1 MQLYTDYERVYT
13 NYLMHHGT
21 KGMKWGV
28 RRALKKY
35 GRYYD
40 DAISNLNEQDPRYNK
55 TKKIL
60 LRDKANLNKLTSKK
74 DIKNKTQ
81 FDFLKYNT
89 MQTASLTSKKANLQ
103 KLNKIM
109 EKDWANNKVQITKEM
124 KTQRRLGKATV
135 ASALAA
141 YGGIA
146 IYAIGMISKNNKLK
160 NAGLAVSLGGTAGTV
175 AGIAALDGGTKLS
188 RRKYEYTNRKDI
200 Y

>member
-1 MQLYTDYERVYT
+1 MYTDYERVYT

-146 IYAIGMISKNNKLK
+146 VYALGMISKNNKLK

>member
-1 MQLYTDYERVYT
+1 MYTDYERLYS

-74 DIKNKTQ
+74 DIKNKKQ

-89 MQTASLTSKKANLQ
+89 MHTASLTSKKANLQ

-146 IYAIGMISKNNKLK
+146 VYALGMISKNNKLK

>member
-1 MQLYTDYERVYT
+1 MYTDYERVYS

-60 LRDKANLNKLTSKK
+60 LRDKANLNKLNSKK

-89 MQTASLTSKKANLQ
+89 MQTASITSKKANLK

-146 IYAIGMISKNNKLK
+146 VYALGVMSKNNKLK
-160 NAGLAVSLGGTAGTV
+160 NAGLAVSLGGTAATV
-175 AGIAALDGGTKLS
+175 AGVAALDGGTKLS
-188 RRKYEYTNRKDI
+188 RRSYGYTNRKDI

>member
-1 MQLYTDYERVYT
+1 M
-13 NYLMHHGT
+13 
-21 KGMKWGV
+21 
-28 RRALKKY
+28 
-35 GRYYD
+35 
-40 DAISNLNEQDPRYNK
+40 NK
-55 TKKIL
+55 ILGIIKQKKIL

-146 IYAIGMISKNNKLK
+146 VYALGMISKNNKLK

>member
-1 MQLYTDYERVYT
+1 MYTDYERLYS

-109 EKDWANNKVQITKEM
+109 EKDWANNKAQITKEM

-146 IYAIGMISKNNKLK
+146 VYALGTISKNNKLK

-175 AGIAALDGGTKLS
+175 AGVAALDGGTKLS

>member
-1 MQLYTDYERVYT
+1 MYTDYEKVYT

-40 DAISNLNEQDPRYNK
+40 DAISNLNGQDPRYNK

-109 EKDWANNKVQITKEM
+109 EKDWANNKVQITKEL

-146 IYAIGMISKNNKLK
+146 VYALGMISKNNKLK

>member
-1 MQLYTDYERVYT
+1 MYVDYERVYT

-35 GRYYD
+35 GSYYD
-40 DAISNLNEQDPRYNK
+40 DAISNLNEQDPRYSK

-89 MQTASLTSKKANLQ
+89 MQTASLTSKKANLK

-109 EKDWANNKVQITKEM
+109 EKDWANNKAQITKEM

-146 IYAIGMISKNNKLK
+146 VYALGMISKNNKLK
-160 NAGLAVSLGGTAGTV
+160 NAGLAVSLGGTAATV
-175 AGIAALDGGTKLS
+175 AGVAALDGGTKLS
-188 RRKYEYTNRKDI
+188 RRSYGYANRKDI

>member
-1 MQLYTDYERVYT
+1 MYTDYERVYT
-13 NYLMHHGT
+13 NCLMHHGT

-60 LRDKANLNKLTSKK
+60 LRDKANLNKLNSKK

-89 MQTASLTSKKANLQ
+89 MQTASLTSKKANLK

-109 EKDWANNKVQITKEM
+109 EKDWANNKAQITKEM

-146 IYAIGMISKNNKLK
+146 VYALGMISKNNKLK
-160 NAGLAVSLGGTAGTV
+160 NAGLAVSLGGTTATV
-175 AGIAALDGGTKLS
+175 AGVAALDGGTKLS
-188 RRKYEYTNRKDI
+188 RRSYGYANRKDI

>member
-1 MQLYTDYERVYT
+1 MYTDYERVYT

-55 TKKIL
+55 SKKIL

-81 FDFLKYNT
+81 FDFLKYNA
-89 MQTASLTSKKANLQ
+89 MQTTSLTSKKANLK

-109 EKDWANNKVQITKEM
+109 EKDWVNNKAQITKEM

-146 IYAIGMISKNNKLK
+146 VYALGMISKNNKLK
-160 NAGLAVSLGGTAGTV
+160 NAGLAVSLGGTAATV
-175 AGIAALDGGTKLS
+175 AGVAALDGGTKLS
-188 RRKYEYTNRKDI
+188 RRSYGYTNRKDI

>member
-1 MQLYTDYERVYT
+1 MYTDYERLYS

-74 DIKNKTQ
+74 DIKNKTL
-81 FDFLKYNT
+81 FDFLKYNA

-109 EKDWANNKVQITKEM
+109 EKDWANNKAQITKEM

-146 IYAIGMISKNNKLK
+146 VYALGTISKNNKLK

-175 AGIAALDGGTKLS
+175 AGVAALDGGTKLS
-188 RRKYEYTNRKDI
+188 RRKYEYANRKDI

>member
-1 MQLYTDYERVYT
+1 MYTDYERVYS
-13 NYLMHHGT
+13 NHLMHHGT

-89 MQTASLTSKKANLQ
+89 MQNASITSKKANLK

-109 EKDWANNKVQITKEM
+109 EKDWANNKAQITKEM

-135 ASALAA
+135 ASVLAA

-146 IYAIGMISKNNKLK
+146 VYALGMISKNNKLK
-160 NAGLAVSLGGTAGTV
+160 NAGLAVSLGGTAATV
-175 AGIAALDGGTKLS
+175 AGVAALDGETKLS
-188 RRKYEYTNRKDI
+188 RRSYGYTNRKDI

>member
-1 MQLYTDYERVYT
+1 MYTDYERLYS
-13 NYLMHHGT
+13 NYLMHKGI

-81 FDFLKYNT
+81 FDFLKYKT
-89 MQTASLTSKKANLQ
+89 MQAASLTSKKANLQ

-109 EKDWANNKVQITKEM
+109 EKDLANNKAQITKEM

-135 ASALAA
+135 ASALAV

-146 IYAIGMISKNNKLK
+146 VYALGIISKNKKLK
-160 NAGLAVSLGGTAGTV
+160 NAGLAVSLGGTAATV
-175 AGIAALDGGTKLS
+175 AGVAALDGGTKLS
-188 RRKYEYTNRKDI
+188 RRSYEYSNRKDI

>member
-1 MQLYTDYERVYT
+1 MYTDYERVYS
-13 NYLMHHGT
+13 NYLMHHGV
-21 KGMKWGV
+21 KGMRWGV
-28 RRALKKY
+28 KRALKKY

-40 DAISNLNEQDPRYNK
+40 DAISNLNEQDPRYSK

-146 IYAIGMISKNNKLK
+146 VYALGMISKNNKLK

>member
-1 MQLYTDYERVYT
+1 MYTDYERVYT

-35 GRYYD
+35 SHYYD

-60 LRDKANLNKLTSKK
+60 LRDKANLNKLNSKK

-146 IYAIGMISKNNKLK
+146 VYAIGMISKNNKLK
-160 NAGLAVSLGGTAGTV
+160 NAGLAVSLGGTAATV
-175 AGIAALDGGTKLS
+175 AGVAALDGGTKLS

>member
-1 MQLYTDYERVYT
+1 M
-13 NYLMHHGT
+13 
-21 KGMKWGV
+21 
-28 RRALKKY
+28 
-35 GRYYD
+35 
-40 DAISNLNEQDPRYNK
+40 
-55 TKKIL
+55 
-60 LRDKANLNKLTSKK
+60 RDKANLNKLNSKK

-89 MQTASLTSKKANLQ
+89 MQTASLTSKKANLK

-109 EKDWANNKVQITKEM
+109 EKDWANNKAQITKEM

-146 IYAIGMISKNNKLK
+146 VYALGVMSKNNKLK
-160 NAGLAVSLGGTAGTV
+160 NAGLAVSLGGTAATV
-175 AGIAALDGGTKLS
+175 AGVSALDGRTKLS
-188 RRKYEYTNRKDI
+188 RRSYGYTNRKDI

>member
-1 MQLYTDYERVYT
+1 MYTDYEKVYT

-40 DAISNLNEQDPRYNK
+40 DAVSNLNEQDPRYNK

-146 IYAIGMISKNNKLK
+146 VYALGMISKNSKLK

>member
-1 MQLYTDYERVYT
+1 MYTDYERLYS
-13 NYLMHHGT
+13 NYLMHKGI

-81 FDFLKYNT
+81 FDFLKYKT
-89 MQTASLTSKKANLQ
+89 MQAASLTSKKANLQ

-109 EKDWANNKVQITKEM
+109 EKDLANNKAQITKEM

-135 ASALAA
+135 ASALAV

-146 IYAIGMISKNNKLK
+146 VYALGIVSKNKKLK
-160 NAGLAVSLGGTAGTV
+160 NAGLAVSLGGTAATV
-175 AGIAALDGGTKLS
+175 AGVAALDGGTKLS
-188 RRKYEYTNRKDI
+188 RRSYEYSNRKDI

>member
-1 MQLYTDYERVYT
+1 MYTDYERVYS

-60 LRDKANLNKLTSKK
+60 LRDKANLNKLNSKK

-81 FDFLKYNT
+81 FDFLKYNA

-109 EKDWANNKVQITKEM
+109 EKDWTNNKVQITKEM

-146 IYAIGMISKNNKLK
+146 VYAIGMISKNNKLK
-160 NAGLAVSLGGTAGTV
+160 NAGLAVSLGGTAATV
-175 AGIAALDGGTKLS
+175 AGVAALDGGTKLS

>member
-1 MQLYTDYERVYT
+1 MYTDYERVYS

-35 GRYYD
+35 GRYHD

-89 MQTASLTSKKANLQ
+89 M
-103 KLNKIM
+103 
-109 EKDWANNKVQITKEM
+109 
-124 KTQRRLGKATV
+124 
-135 ASALAA
+135 
-141 YGGIA
+141 
-146 IYAIGMISKNNKLK
+146 
-160 NAGLAVSLGGTAGTV
+160 
-175 AGIAALDGGTKLS
+175 
-188 RRKYEYTNRKDI
+188 
-200 Y
+200 

>member
-1 MQLYTDYERVYT
+1 MYTDYERVYA

-81 FDFLKYNT
+81 FDFLKYNA
-89 MQTASLTSKKANLQ
+89 MQTASLTSKKANLK

-109 EKDWANNKVQITKEM
+109 EKDWTNNKVQITKEM

-146 IYAIGMISKNNKLK
+146 VYALGMISKNNKLK
-160 NAGLAVSLGGTAGTV
+160 NAGLAVSLGGTAATV
-175 AGIAALDGGTKLS
+175 AGVAALDGGTKLS
-188 RRKYEYTNRKDI
+188 RRSYGYTNRKDI

>member
-1 MQLYTDYERVYT
+1 MYADYERVYS

-89 MQTASLTSKKANLQ
+89 MQTASLTSKKANLK

-109 EKDWANNKVQITKEM
+109 EKDWANNKVQITKEL

-146 IYAIGMISKNNKLK
+146 VYALGMISKNNKLK
-160 NAGLAVSLGGTAGTV
+160 NAGLAVSLGGTAATV
-175 AGIAALDGGTKLS
+175 AGVAALDGGTKLS
-188 RRKYEYTNRKDI
+188 RRSYGYTNRKDI

>member
-1 MQLYTDYERVYT
+1 MYTDYERVYS

-28 RRALKKY
+28 RRTLKKY

-55 TKKIL
+55 TKRIL

-81 FDFLKYNT
+81 FDFLKYNA

-109 EKDWANNKVQITKEM
+109 EKDWANNKAQITKEM

-146 IYAIGMISKNNKLK
+146 VYALGMISKNNKLK
-160 NAGLAVSLGGTAGTV
+160 NAGLAVSLGGTAATV
-175 AGIAALDGGTKLS
+175 AGVAALDGGTKLS

>member
-1 MQLYTDYERVYT
+1 MYTDYERVYT

-28 RRALKKY
+28 RRVLKKY

-60 LRDKANLNKLTSKK
+60 LRDKANLNKLNSKK

-146 IYAIGMISKNNKLK
+146 VYALGMISKNNKLK
-160 NAGLAVSLGGTAGTV
+160 NAGLAVSLGGTAATV
-175 AGIAALDGGTKLS
+175 AGVAALDGGTKLS
-188 RRKYEYTNRKDI
+188 RRSYGYTNRKDI

>member
-1 MQLYTDYERVYT
+1 MYTDYERVYT

-35 GRYYD
+35 GNYYD

-89 MQTASLTSKKANLQ
+89 MHTASLTSKKANLQ

-146 IYAIGMISKNNKLK
+146 VYALGMISKNEKLK

>member
-1 MQLYTDYERVYT
+1 MYTDYERVYS

-109 EKDWANNKVQITKEM
+109 EKDWAKNKVQITKEM

-146 IYAIGMISKNNKLK
+146 VYALGMISKNNKLK
-160 NAGLAVSLGGTAGTV
+160 NAGLAVSLGGTAATV
-175 AGIAALDGGTKLS
+175 AGVAALDGGTKLS

>member
-1 MQLYTDYERVYT
+1 M
-13 NYLMHHGT
+13 
-21 KGMKWGV
+21 
-28 RRALKKY
+28 
-35 GRYYD
+35 
-40 DAISNLNEQDPRYNK
+40 NK
-55 TKKIL
+55 ILGIIKQKKIL

-89 MQTASLTSKKANLQ
+89 MQNASITSKKANLK

-109 EKDWANNKVQITKEM
+109 EKDWANNKAQITKEM

-135 ASALAA
+135 ASVLAA

-146 IYAIGMISKNNKLK
+146 VYALGMISKNNKLK
-160 NAGLAVSLGGTAGTV
+160 NAGLAVSLGGTAATV
-175 AGIAALDGGTKLS
+175 AGVAALDGETKLS
-188 RRKYEYTNRKDI
+188 RRSYGYTNRKDI

>member
-1 MQLYTDYERVYT
+1 MYTDYERVYT

-55 TKKIL
+55 SKKIL

-81 FDFLKYNT
+81 FDFLKYNA
-89 MQTASLTSKKANLQ
+89 MQTASLTSKKANLK

-109 EKDWANNKVQITKEM
+109 EKDWVNNKAQITKEM

-146 IYAIGMISKNNKLK
+146 VYALGMISKNNKLK
-160 NAGLAVSLGGTAGTV
+160 NAGLAVSLGGTAATV
-175 AGIAALDGGTKLS
+175 AGVAALDGGTKLS
-188 RRKYEYTNRKDI
+188 RRSYGYTNRKDI

>member
-1 MQLYTDYERVYT
+1 MYTDYERVYT

-81 FDFLKYNT
+81 FDFLKYNA

-146 IYAIGMISKNNKLK
+146 VYALGMISKNNKLK

-175 AGIAALDGGTKLS
+175 AGITALDGGTKLS